1 MSEVLRIEETI
12 KTPEI
17 VIDPTQGQITIKG
30 RSLPEDAI
38 EFYKPIVDHI
48 QRISSDN
55 RSYVLRFS
63 LEYMNTSS
71 AAVIRSIMEL
81 FEDRKQRKA
90 LDYTIEWCF
99 EEDDFEMEEA
109 GRNYEQTIPGM
120 SIEFIE
126 VKSI

>member
-1 MSEVLRIEETI
+1 MSEVLRIDETI

-17 VIDPTQGQITIKG
+17 VIDPAEGLITIKG

-38 EFYKPIVDHI
+38 DFYKPIVDHI
-48 QRISSDN
+48 QKVSGHN
-55 RSYVLRFS
+55 QSYVLTFS

-71 AAVIRSIMEL
+71 ASVIRSIMEL
-81 FEDRKQRKA
+81 FEDRKQKKA
-90 LDYTIEWCF
+90 IDYTIHWCF

-120 SIEFIE
+120 SIKFIE